1 MNDKYRLT
9 LPENIFLA
17 KKILIGSIYNSAKL
31 EGANTTFPETQAI
44 LEGVNIPGA
53 KLSDIQI
60 ILNLRDAW
68 SYLLENIET
77 ATIDL
82 AFIKKLNEY
91 ISRNESL
98 DWGNLRTGAVG
109 ISGTNYKPSIP
120 VEIEV
125 LQNIAKIAAGPT
137 TPTEKALDIF
147 LFIVHNQIFWDGNKR
162 TATLAANAILIK
174 NGAGIL
180 SISDQ
185 NLLEFNTLLTEYYN
199 TGQPGP
205 LKSFLY
211 DRAIIDFS
219 ADLTTDQPQNVPL
232 NVPENVPLNPT
243 EIAVLSE
250 ISQNPYQT
258 ADQIAETLQKTRKT
272 IQRAQQELKNR
283 HIITRVGSD
292 KAGYW
297 QINPETR

>member
-91 ISRNESL
+91 IS
-98 DWGNLRTGAVG
+98 A
-109 ISGTNYKPSIP
+109 
-120 VEIEV
+120 
-125 LQNIAKIAAGPT
+125 
-137 TPTEKALDIF
+137 
-147 LFIVHNQIFWDGNKR
+147 
-162 TATLAANAILIK
+162 
-174 NGAGIL
+174 
-180 SISDQ
+180 
-185 NLLEFNTLLTEYYN
+185 
-199 TGQPGP
+199 
-205 LKSFLY
+205 
-211 DRAIIDFS
+211 
-219 ADLTTDQPQNVPL
+219 
-232 NVPENVPLNPT
+232 
-243 EIAVLSE
+243 
-250 ISQNPYQT
+250 
-258 ADQIAETLQKTRKT
+258 
-272 IQRAQQELKNR
+272 
-283 HIITRVGSD
+283 
-292 KAGYW
+292 
-297 QINPETR
+297 